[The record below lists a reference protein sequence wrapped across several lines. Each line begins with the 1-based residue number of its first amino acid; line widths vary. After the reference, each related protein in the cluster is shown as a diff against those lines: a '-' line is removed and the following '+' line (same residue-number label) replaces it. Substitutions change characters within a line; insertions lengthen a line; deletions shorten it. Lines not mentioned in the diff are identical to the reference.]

1 MFTQVR
7 DYLVAG
13 FAVAALISSIGWRVT
28 SLSLEAEKSGRAA
41 DKAVYEAAQQM
52 AKAKAL
58 EEKQKIEKE
67 YNEKAK
73 KADAIYD
80 ALLAK
85 YSSAVVRYKANQSPA
100 IRADLPAS
108 SGSAEG
114 ADRPGRDSEFYEG
127 FFVRM
132 ADAQVCA
139 VNTARLQSAREWA
152 LSIST
157 DKTKENPR

>member
-7 DYLVAG
+7 DYLIAG
-13 FAVAALISSIGWRVT
+13 FAVAALVGSIGWRVT
-28 SLSLEAEKSGRAA
+28 SLELEAEKSGRAA
-41 DKAVYEAAQQM
+41 DKASYEAAQQM

-58 EEKQKIEKE
+58 EEKQKLEKE
-67 YNEKAK
+67 YNDKAK
-73 KADAIYD
+73 KADADYD
-80 ALLAK
+80 TLLAK
-85 YSSAVVRYKANQSPA
+85 YSAAVVHYKANQSPA
-100 IRADLPAS
+100 LRVDLPGS
-108 SGSAEG
+108 SNPAEG
-114 ADRPGRDSEFYEG
+114 ADRTGRGSELSEG
-127 FFVRM
+127 LFVRM